1 MRTGEIT
8 LGDFLPCDEGSAA
21 IEMGILFPLLMLLTT
36 GLVDL
41 GVEMLTMMAVNNAA
55 QAGATYYLLHPTATA
70 ANILTLMNSASG
82 LTTIKAVPA
91 PTLTGGIV
99 TVTASLDY
107 APLLSWSGNPAKLAS
122 TAIIRIE

>member
-1 MRTGEIT
+1 MRTREIT
-8 LGDFLPCDEGSAA
+8 LGDFLPRDDGSAA
-21 IEMGILFPLLMLLTT
+21 IEMGILFPLFMLLTT

-55 QAGATYYLLHPTATA
+55 QAGAAYYVTHPSA
-70 ANILTLMNSASG
+70 ASSDILAVLNSASG

-91 PTLTGGIV
+91 PTLTSGII

-107 APLLSWSGNPAKLAS
+107 APLLSWSGNPAKLVS